1 MEEASME
8 TLFQNAKV
16 QLQDH
21 GFEITITSCCFN
33 IFPNNTHEAVKTRF
47 LILPTNEEI
56 MLSKASCNTQKVIHA
71 VALFADFTYQQISFT
86 QDELNIG
93 KFKEIILMKISSF
106 GFMPDE
112 QYKYLYG
119 IFAAIAQNGLQ
130 SQVIYSE
137 SGLTSDMA
145 EFIYKGNHI
154 KTAVKTKPSEN
165 EYFGSAAALGM
176 MLKCCRGKSV
186 ILLMI
191 QMIGLV
197 YEMIKQLPN
206 EKMRLCC
213 ITVLPYIYGDSGC
226 GKTTISKALYDNSY
240 DNRFLSLATSTEA
253 SILKKLSSVFS
264 GVIIVDDVPHSAVN
278 RCSKKDLDKL
288 EMVLR
293 TYGDVGAEKST
304 ARGQLASTSA
314 WAVVTAE
321 ALFVT
326 IASSVLR
333 ILPIH
338 LERGDVNFDAV
349 ESFTR
354 NRAIAD
360 RFMVCYLRWFIG
372 ELKFDATRSAIMD
385 IPNLTSLYMCAHKE
399 ILGYYTQ
406 ISEARII
413 DSHTQ
418 ILMYFDFFR
427 DFFKLMK
434 LSEEEICKMR
444 LELKQTLYD
453 AAKTQCLYLYES
465 SLPFYIN
472 QVLQAI
478 LDNESIGHYHALGK
492 TTDIQTSGEN
502 VRAYRCGDILLFNVA
517 QKRWLFSQIK
527 QNIPNGNSIKDK
539 EIIQTLISMNIYLD
553 AKTDRITDSYIK
565 DNRIN
570 INGKETRVLKILI
583 DKENKNYEN

>member
-1 MEEASME
+1 
-8 TLFQNAKV
+8 
-16 QLQDH
+16 
-21 GFEITITSCCFN
+21 
-33 IFPNNTHEAVKTRF
+33 
-47 LILPTNEEI
+47 
-56 MLSKASCNTQKVIHA
+56 
-71 VALFADFTYQQISFT
+71 
-86 QDELNIG
+86 
-93 KFKEIILMKISSF
+93 
-106 GFMPDE
+106 
-112 QYKYLYG
+112 
-119 IFAAIAQNGLQ
+119 
-130 SQVIYSE
+130 
-137 SGLTSDMA
+137 
-145 EFIYKGNHI
+145 
-154 KTAVKTKPSEN
+154 
-165 EYFGSAAALGM
+165 
-176 MLKCCRGKSV
+176 
-186 ILLMI
+186 
-191 QMIGLV
+191 
-197 YEMIKQLPN
+197 
-206 EKMRLCC
+206 
-213 ITVLPYIYGDSGC
+213 
-226 GKTTISKALYDNSY
+226 
-240 DNRFLSLATSTEA
+240 
-253 SILKKLSSVFS
+253 
-264 GVIIVDDVPHSAVN
+264 
-278 RCSKKDLDKL
+278 
-288 EMVLR
+288 MVLR

-354 NRAIAD
+354 NRAMAD

-372 ELKFDATRSAIMD
+372 KLKFDATGSAIMD

-399 ILGYYTQ
+399 ILEHYTQ

-427 DFFKLMK
+427 DFFKSMK
-434 LSEEEICKMR
+434 LSEEEICQMR

-478 LDNESIGHYHALGK
+478 LDNESIGHYHTLGK

-502 VRAYRCGDILLFNVA
+502 VRAYRCGDILLFNVT
-517 QKRWLFSQIK
+517 QKRWFFSQIK